1 MGLLM
6 VILFLRDGDPISP
19 YIFLLCTDGF
29 SSLIHDA
36 AKNHKISGVSICKGC
51 PKITHLFFSDDS
63 LLFCK
68 ENNQECQNLINI
80 LQLYEA
86 ASVQKI
92 NTDKSSVFFSS
103 NTLDER
109 RSEVM
114 NLLGPMQ
121 DTCHKKY
128 LGLPSIIG
136 KSKVEIFAEI
146 KERVERKLS
155 GWKEK
160 MLSMGGREIL
170 IKVVAKAIPTY
181 TMSYFQILKSL
192 CDEMEAMMR
201 KFWWGQ
207 RG

>member
-1 MGLLM
+1 M
-6 VILFLRDGDPISP
+6 
-19 YIFLLCTDGF
+19 
-29 SSLIHDA
+29 
-36 AKNHKISGVSICKGC
+36 
-51 PKITHLFFSDDS
+51 
-63 LLFCK
+63 
-68 ENNQECQNLINI
+68 
-80 LQLYEA
+80 YEA
-86 ASVQKI
+86 TSVQKI

-121 DTCHKKY
+121 DTRHKKY

-170 IKVVAKAIPTY
+170 IKAVAKAIPTY